1 VIFKEFLMPVFV
13 SFLNIPYLKFFP
25 MAAIAAMK
33 ALIVRDGKFLAL
45 ELEIGR
51 KRLWDLPGGKIE
63 DGEQPMQT
71 LLREVKEETA
81 LDVDV
86 KQPVGVY
93 HFLRKTDGL
102 LAVCTVFRC
111 EAKPDA
117 KVILPHKSNESI
129 ASSKWLGKEE
139 FLQESFEAP
148 KSLKELIK
156 NSL

>member
-1 VIFKEFLMPVFV
+1 
-13 SFLNIPYLKFFP
+13 

-51 KRLWDLPGGKIE
+51 ARLWDLPGGKVE
-63 DGEQPMQT
+63 DGEVPMQT

-81 LDVDV
+81 LDVEV

-93 HFLRKTDGL
+93 HFLRKTDGIE
-102 LAVCTVFRC
+102 AVCTVFRC
-111 EAKPDA
+111 DASPEA

-129 ASSKWLGKEE
+129 ASSKWLSKEE
-139 FLQESFEAP
+139 FLQESFVAP
-148 KSLKELIK
+148 ESLKELVK